1 MAVSENVL
9 EQFVRGNTE
18 ATRMLVE
25 MHNKE
30 LFNLCFRLTLS
41 KQDAEDLYQATWL
54 KAIRNA
60 NRYTD
65 RAFRAWLFKICI
77 NQFRDNCRREKRRG
91 QIIREDYVSS
101 EAKDLLMEV
110 ADSKESAEVYYEKQ
124 ATRELL
130 VAAINHLPEIH
141 KVPLVLFYYQG
152 LPYMEIAQIMQVPE
166 GTVKSRIST
175 AKKILKEKLEGEINV

>member
-9 EQFVRGNTE
+9 EQFVRGNAE
-18 ATRMLVE
+18 AIRMLVE

-41 KQDAEDLYQATWL
+41 KQDAEDLYQATWM
-54 KAIRNA
+54 KAIRSA
-60 NRYTD
+60 NRYSD

-77 NQFRDNCRREKRRG
+77 NQFRDNCRKEQRRG
-91 QIIREDYVSS
+91 KIFREDYVSTD
-101 EAKDLLMEV
+101 AKDLLMES
-110 ADSKESAEVYYEKQ
+110 AECRESAEAFYERQ
-124 ATRELL
+124 ATRELI
-130 VAAINHLPEIH
+130 VAAINNLPELH

-152 LPYMEIAQIMQVPE
+152 LPYLEIAQIMQVPE

-175 AKKILKEKLEGEINV
+175 AKRILKEKLEGEINV

>member
-9 EQFVRGNTE
+9 EQFIRGNAE

-41 KQDAEDLYQATWL
+41 KPDAEDLYQATWM
-54 KAIRNA
+54 KAIRSA
-60 NRYTD
+60 HGFQNRE
-65 RAFRAWLFKICI
+65 FRAWLFKICI
-77 NQFRDNCRREKRRG
+77 NQFRDNYRRDLRKGR
-91 QIIREDYVSS
+91 IFREDYASS
-101 EAKDLLMEV
+101 DAKDLLME
-110 ADSKESAEVYYEKQ
+110 AASSKESAEVYYERQ

-130 VAAINHLPEIH
+130 VAAINKLPELH

-152 LPYMEIAQIMQVPE
+152 LPYLEIAQIMQVPE

>member
-1 MAVSENVL
+1 MAVSDNVL
-9 EQFVRGNTE
+9 EQFVRGNAE

-77 NQFRDNCRREKRRG
+77 NQFRDNCRKETRRG
-91 QIIREDYVSS
+91 KIIREDYVSS

-110 ADSKESAEVYYEKQ
+110 AESNESAEVYYERQ
-124 ATRELL
+124 ANRELL
-130 VAAINHLPEIH
+130 VAAINNLPEMH
-141 KVPLVLFYYQG
+141 KVPLVLYYYQG
-152 LPYMEIAQIMQVPE
+152 LPYLEIAQIMQVPE
-166 GTVKSRIST
+166 GTIKSRIST
-175 AKKILKEKLEGEINV
+175 AKKNLKEKLEGEINV